1 MSRRRQRGEKK
12 TDIDPNTIELE
23 CVLAKAW
30 GELYSSGTNC
40 DVTFI
45 VGQDQREIR
54 AHRLVLATHSET
66 FRALLYNGM
75 EETSQPRIKL
85 PEHAPVI
92 FEQLVRF
99 LYTGQVKVSRES
111 VKELI
116 ILADYYA
123 TDLLKESCGEWI
135 GKNLLDRTTVC
146 EYVVFATVHN
156 VHSLCKMC
164 YRFMLG
170 NAKDIFFLSEFRS
183 TIPLEILE
191 KLVVSDELNLTE
203 IELFRA
209 LVLWGE
215 HKIAV
220 PNTQS
225 FLKLAESDL
234 SDDSEDDKSS
244 EVQCSPETA
253 KLLKTQL
260 EPLISHVRLPFI
272 DPEQL
277 LEVIQPTCLF
287 DQSLILQALKH
298 HISKKPVYE
307 PYDVQI
313 RPRRNTIQ
321 TKYSLMKNREPHKT
335 QTFLHSETAGG
346 EDDSSSW

>member
-1 MSRRRQRGEKK
+1 MSSARLVE
-12 TDIDPNTIELE
+12 
-23 CVLAKAW
+23 AW
-30 GELYSSGTNC
+30 GNLYNNATNC
-40 DVTFI
+40 DVTFT
-45 VGQDQREIR
+45 VGQDQKEIT

-75 EETSQPRIKL
+75 EETSQPRINL
-85 PEHAPVI
+85 PEHDPDI

-99 LYTGQVKVSRES
+99 MYTGQVKVSKES

-123 TDLLKESCGEWI
+123 TDVLKESCGEWI

-146 EYVVFATVHN
+146 EYVVFATIHN

-170 NAKDIFFLSEFRS
+170 NAKDIFFLTDFRS

-215 HKIAV
+215 HKIAM
-220 PNTQS
+220 PNMQS
-225 FLKLAESDL
+225 FLNKKLAESDL
-234 SDDSEDDKSS
+234 SDDSEDDKGT
-244 EVQCSPETA
+244 EVLQCSPESA
-253 KLLKTQL
+253 QLLKSHL

-277 LEVIQPTCLF
+277 LEVIQPTGLF
-287 DQSLILQALKH
+287 DQSQILQALKH

-307 PYDVQI
+307 DHDVQI

-335 QTFLHSETAGG
+335 QQTFLHSETAGG